1 MKPSYI
7 AGAFGAMLGLGLLLG
22 TLPARA
28 QTSPTSLQAHPSM
41 WHVKGQKGEVYL
53 LGSVHI
59 LPPDVKWQTA
69 KIDQASSRSDVFVFE
84 VPNDAASLEQM
95 RALVQAQGFLP
106 ANQSLRAQLHP
117 DAQKDY
123 DAALVSSGLP
133 PGAVE
138 HDRPWLADLQLAL
151 AQVGKMHFA
160 PDSGVDSILM
170 AQARQNHK
178 QMRYLETIAFQFA
191 LLAPTDRTLE
201 LEEFE
206 ADLKDLRDFESE
218 TRQLLD
224 AWSAGNQT
232 ELTRQFNDDLD
243 DFPKVRKT
251 LIDDRNANWLL
262 QIEAMLKEKHVFFIT
277 VGAGH
282 LAGSAGVPALLRKA
296 GYKVDGP

>member
-1 MKPSYI
+1 
-7 AGAFGAMLGLGLLLG
+7 
-22 TLPARA
+22 
-28 QTSPTSLQAHPSM
+28 
-41 WHVKGQKGEVYL
+41 
-53 LGSVHI
+53 
-59 LPPDVKWQTA
+59 
-69 KIDQASSRSDVFVFE
+69 
-84 VPNDAASLEQM
+84 M

-178 QMRYLETIAFQFA
+178 KMRYLETIAFQFA

-232 ELTRQFNDDLD
+232 ELARQFNDDLD